1 MADLAKQ
8 KEQALADKDT
18 KLARLIEEERR
29 TLGAELDNMKSKRE
43 VSQATIT
50 KWSRGQS
57 MIRWV
62 VGATRGWRYYRYDH
76 LLCWH

>member
-1 MADLAKQ
+1 MTDLTKQ

-18 KLARLIEEERR
+18 ELARLIEEEQR
-29 TLGAELDNMKSKRE
+29 TLAAELDNMESERE
-43 VSQATIT
+43 ASQATIT

-57 MIRWV
+57 MMRWV
-62 VGATRGWRYYRYDH
+62 VGATRGWRCYRYDH